1 MMMGERWI
9 GETPVRYYLLAEH
22 LPGGKTDY
30 GLRLAVPDGDSAE
43 LRGLTFSSRAIR
55 ELLDRLMRCDVTPV
69 SLRDIVEDWLI
80 SECHTP
86 DMKRYLL
93 WNGRGSG
100 PLPFLLQFFP
110 WSPSLLLPPGGNFA
124 IL

>member
-43 LRGLTFSSRAIR
+43 LKGLTFSSRHAR
-55 ELLDRLMRCDVTPV
+55 SGN
-69 SLRDIVEDWLI
+69 SL
-80 SECHTP
+80 T
-86 DMKRYLL
+86 
-93 WNGRGSG
+93 G
-100 PLPFLLQFFP
+100 
-110 WSPSLLLPPGGNFA
+110 
-124 IL
+124 

>member
-43 LRGLTFSSRAIR
+43 LKGLTFSSRAIR

-80 SECHTP
+80 SECH
-86 DMKRYLL
+86 
-93 WNGRGSG
+93 S
-100 PLPFLLQFFP
+100 
-110 WSPSLLLPPGGNFA
+110 
-124 IL
+124 